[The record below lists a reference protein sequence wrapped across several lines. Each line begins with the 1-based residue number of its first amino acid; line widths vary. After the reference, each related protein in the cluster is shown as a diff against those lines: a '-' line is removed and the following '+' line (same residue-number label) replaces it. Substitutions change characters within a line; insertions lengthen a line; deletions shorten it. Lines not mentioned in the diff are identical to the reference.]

1 METSE
6 KSAIFVLMGEH
17 KQIKQV
23 ESKIIVL
30 RDTQVILDRDIA
42 ELYGVETRD
51 INKAVKNNPDKFP
64 QGYIITLEKEEK
76 KELVENFHRF
86 NPLKHSTVLPKAFT
100 EKGLYMLATIIKS
113 PLATEATIAIIET
126 FTKLRQLARAMQ
138 QANDE
143 IAKGGELPTAQ
154 EQNAF
159 KNLMDEVFADPMP
172 ISVQRMTFGVN
183 LGFFK
188 WELETTRERKG

>member
-1 METSE
+1 MEE
-6 KSAIFVLMGEH
+6 N
-17 KQIKQV
+17 KQLKQV
-23 ESKIIVL
+23 ERKIIIL

-42 ELYGVETRD
+42 ELYGVATRD
-51 INKAVKNNPDKFP
+51 VNKAVKNNPDKFP

-86 NPLKHSTVLPKAFT
+86 NSLKYSTALPKAFT

-113 PLATEATIAIIET
+113 PLATETTLAIIET

-143 IAKGGELPTAQ
+143 IAQGGELPTAH

-188 WELETTRERKG
+188 WELETTRERKS

>member
-6 KSAIFVLMGEH
+6 KSTIFVLMGEH

-86 NPLKHSTVLPKAFT
+86 NSLKYSTALPKAFT

-113 PLATEATIAIIET
+113 PLATETTLAIIET

>member
-1 METSE
+1 MEISE
-6 KSAIFVLMGEH
+6 KSAIFILMGER

-30 RDTQVILDRDIA
+30 RNTQVILDRDIA

-113 PLATEATIAIIET
+113 ALATEATIAIIET

-154 EQNAF
+154 ERNAF

>member
-1 METSE
+1 MRR
-6 KSAIFVLMGEH
+6 KGN
-17 KQIKQV
+17 
-23 ESKIIVL
+23 
-30 RDTQVILDRDIA
+30 ILKYNR
-42 ELYGVETRD
+42 
-51 INKAVKNNPDKFP
+51 P
-64 QGYIITLEKEEK
+64 ITLPHSHA
-76 KELVENFHRF
+76 HRPSF
-86 NPLKHSTVLPKAFT
+86 VMAPRLKTK
-100 EKGLYMLATIIKS
+100 ATIIKS
-113 PLATEATIAIIET
+113 TLATETTLAIIET